1 MESCA
6 RSLTPLCLCPLESV
20 TDQQHRLV
28 GSGRC
33 LCIATGGKADLSSLR
48 AWIDQPLQILYFES
62 RSAHEQ
68 DAEAQ
73 GTAGG
78 LGVERVEKDVEPVG
92 WLEKWDERIRDMG
105 NKVSVLM
112 STWVAGRGHGDGW
125 RIMCIARRR
134 E

>member
-1 MESCA
+1 MEFCA
-6 RSLTPLCLCPLESV
+6 RSLAPLCQCPVESV

-28 GSGRC
+28 ISGRC
-33 LCIATGGKADLSSLR
+33 FCIPSGAQADLSSLR

-62 RSAHEQ
+62 RSGHEQ

-92 WLEKWDERIRDMG
+92 WMEKWDERIRDMG
-105 NKVSVLM
+105 NKVSVLI

-125 RIMCIARRR
+125 RIMRVAMRRK
-134 E
+134 